1 MLFSKCIVFF
11 EGIGRLAVEKA
22 RFSPYLAT
30 YSDSWL
36 PRQTV
41 GKLRF
46 KIIAEFSPDKWA
58 LVGDTN
64 GR

>member
-1 MLFSKCIVFF
+1 MLFSEGIVFF

-22 RFSPYLAT
+22 RYSPYLAT
-30 YSDSWL
+30 YSVVTA
-36 PRQTV
+36 RQTV